1 MTPIRDRLLALPFV
15 VVKRLNGRD
24 GFFTAG
30 RMFALLS
37 PDALLVRVPAVGAG
51 FPVEAATD
59 GLLLGAGVPTPLVWL
74 SVALNEADP
83 IELEHRIGTAHDAV
97 RAASRRERRERS
109 ALRQRRSRAST

>member
-15 VVKRLNGRD
+15 VAKRLNGRD

-37 PDALLVRVPAVGAG
+37 RDALLVRLPAADGA
-51 FPVEAATD
+51 PVDPEEERRVLGPAIPAA
-59 GLLLGAGVPTPLVWL
+59 LVWVRIPL
-74 SVALNEADP
+74 DGADP
-83 IELEHRIGTAHDAV
+83 TDLDYHITTAHEAV

-109 ALRQRRSRAST
+109 ALRQRRSRASA